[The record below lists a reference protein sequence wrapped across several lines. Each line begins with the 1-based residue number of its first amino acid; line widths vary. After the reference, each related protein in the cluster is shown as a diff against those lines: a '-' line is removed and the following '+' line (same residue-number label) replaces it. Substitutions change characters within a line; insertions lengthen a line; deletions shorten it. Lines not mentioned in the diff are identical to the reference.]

1 MVKSGDSP
9 KPFLE
14 HLDELRTRIIR
25 SLAVVLVL
33 FLISNLFVDDVI
45 SYLTSVTK
53 VPFVFVRPTEA
64 FFIKLK
70 IAFILGF
77 FLSIPF
83 LIYEA
88 WKFIGVALSIPTRRW
103 IGAVLP
109 ISYLLFC
116 LGLALNWFVVLPA
129 AMKFLMG
136 FSSESLKPFLSID
149 AFVSFSAWM
158 TLAFGGLF
166 QLPLIV
172 LFLVRMDIVD
182 IKTISH
188 YRCHVVAGLA
198 LLSAFLTP
206 GPDPFSQLALLVPS
220 YALFEVSLLVGRLL
234 KHSRVVEQPGD
245 QWNPE

>member
-1 MVKSGDSP
+1 MRQDSP

-14 HLDELRTRIIR
+14 HIEEFRTRLIH
-25 SLAVVLVL
+25 SLTVIFLL
-33 FLISNLFVDDVI
+33 FLLSNYFVDDVI
-45 SYLTSVTK
+45 VYLTSVTK
-53 VPFVFVRPTEA
+53 VPFVFVHPTEA

-77 FLSIPF
+77 LLAIPF

-88 WKFIGVALSIPTRRW
+88 WKFVGVALSIHQRRW
-103 IGAVLP
+103 ILGVLP
-109 ISYLLFC
+109 VSYFLFC
-116 LGLALNWFVVLPA
+116 LGVALNWFVVLPA

-172 LFLVRMDIVD
+172 LFLVKMDIVD

-188 YRCHVVAGLA
+188 YRSHVVAGLA

-220 YALFEVSLLVGRLL
+220 YALFEISLVVSRLL
-234 KHSRVVEQPGD
+234 KRPRVVEQPGD
-245 QWNPE
+245 QWTPG